1 VPDDLKPR
9 PGRDDELVD
18 LLRASGWF
26 LNLLDAASVTD
37 APDWWIGAGVIR
49 DLVWDQRFG
58 AGFDP
63 MNVRDVDLA
72 FFDATN
78 LSTAY
83 DREVETALSAKHP
96 AVKWDAKNQ
105 AAVHVWYPER
115 FGLAVDPLES
125 ALDGVA
131 TWPEYATCVAV
142 TLSADRDIRVGA
154 PYGLDDLLDG
164 VWRRNPRRVT
174 TEEYRRRLSR
184 KDPARRWP
192 GVQVLAAD

>member
-1 VPDDLKPR
+1 MPPLDGR
-9 PGRDDELVD
+9 RDDELLQV
-18 LLRASGWF
+18 LRASDWF
-26 LNLLDAASVTD
+26 LRLLDAASVID

-58 AGFDP
+58 SGFDP

-72 FFDATN
+72 FFDATD
-78 LSTAY
+78 LSAEG
-83 DREVETALSAKHP
+83 DRQVETALNAENL
-96 AVKWDAKNQ
+96 AVRWDAKNQ
-105 AAVHVWYPER
+105 AAVHIWYPDR
-115 FGLAVDPLES
+115 FGIAVDPLES

-142 TLSADRDIRVGA
+142 TLSDHGEIRVGA

-164 VWRRNPRRVT
+164 VWQRNPRRVT
-174 TEEYRRRLSR
+174 PHEYRRRLSR

-192 GVQVLAAD
+192 GVRVVAGHN